1 MLEYLYIPIPII
13 LLILI
18 IVVPIIFIYL
28 FLRLSETAF
37 EMVGF
42 DHWHAS
48 LAVFGSVLGSL
59 VDIPLGT
66 VPLSAYPGWYVSLIS
81 AYPEDVSLSFHP
93 VYLAVNLGGC
103 IIPLVVSAH
112 LLLRG
117 RAPVGR
123 AFLGIMIVAV
133 VTYFVAMPIPTEGI
147 VLPFWLSPSLAA
159 VCGLVLAWGYRGAP
173 TLSYISGT
181 VGTLLGADIFM
192 LLTPGILPA
201 LSPLKAQIRPLF
213 LSIGGA
219 GVFDGIF
226 LTGVLSVL
234 LAAGIV
240 CLFRGSCDGVIA
252 DKTEEDKIKKEK
264 IGNEKT
270 VIEKMNEEIEMTDDK
285 KTDDKEIED

>member
-1 MLEYLYIPIPII
+1 MFEYLYIPFSI
-13 LLILI
+13 LVLILI
-18 IVVPIIFIYL
+18 LIVPIIFIYL

-42 DHWHAS
+42 DHWHAA

-59 VDIPLGT
+59 VDIPLRT
-66 VPLSAYPGWYVSLIS
+66 TPISSYPGWYVSLAS
-81 AYPEDVSLSFHP
+81 VYSQNVSVSFHP

-103 IIPLVVSAH
+103 IIPLIVSAL

-117 RAPVGR
+117 SASPARAS
-123 AFLGIMIVAV
+123 LGVMIVAII
-133 VTYFVAMPIPTEGI
+133 TYFAASPIPKEGI
-147 VLPFWLSPSLAA
+147 ALPVWLSPTLAA
-159 VCGLVLAWGYRGAP
+159 VCGLGLAWGYRGAP
-173 TLSYISGT
+173 ALAYISGT
-181 VGTLLGADIFM
+181 IGTLLGADIFM

-201 LSPLKAQIRPLF
+201 LSPLKAQMKPLF

-240 CLFRGSCDGVIA
+240 CIIRGSCDDVRA
-252 DKTEEDKIKKEK
+252 
-264 IGNEKT
+264 
-270 VIEKMNEEIEMTDDK
+270 K
-285 KTDDKEIED
+285 KTKE